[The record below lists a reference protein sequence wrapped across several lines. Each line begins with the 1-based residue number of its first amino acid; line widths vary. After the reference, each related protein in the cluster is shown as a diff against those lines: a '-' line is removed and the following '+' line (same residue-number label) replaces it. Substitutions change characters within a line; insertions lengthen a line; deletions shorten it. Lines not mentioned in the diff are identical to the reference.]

1 MPKRRRIDTFLLA
14 GALFVTTGAILA
26 YNIYSSDGGDV
37 SVSLS
42 DLLSKDT
49 VSASLL
55 SECAA
60 SHLSEDETVYTS
72 VMPTKHPTLL
82 PPIVTPPI
90 E

>member
-1 MPKRRRIDTFLLA
+1 MSKRRKADTFILA

-42 DLLSKDT
+42 ELLHEDT
-49 VSASLL
+49 VSASLI

-60 SHLSEDETVYTS
+60 ANLDKGDTVHTS
-72 VMPTKHPTLL
+72 ASPTKPPLL